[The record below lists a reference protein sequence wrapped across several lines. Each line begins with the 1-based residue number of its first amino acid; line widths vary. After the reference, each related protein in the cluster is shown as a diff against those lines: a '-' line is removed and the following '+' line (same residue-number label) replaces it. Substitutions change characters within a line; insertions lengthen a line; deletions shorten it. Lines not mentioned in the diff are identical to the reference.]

1 MAPGAPSED
10 LSGKPAHGAAVRVAA
25 AAVVE
30 AIDAIDEAAPVDA
43 LNSLAAID
51 TIESQAVT
59 TQTVSRADRAKPE
72 AGTARAV
79 PAQVYAQPQP
89 RSQPAS
95 RAQTPTTA
103 SGPRAAMRA
112 DPPAAAGLHIGRID
126 VTVLAQAPRP
136 APAAP
141 TSPLLD
147 SQFLSRNY
155 LRRT

>member
-1 MAPGAPSED
+1 V
-10 LSGKPAHGAAVRVAA
+10 PAQV
-25 AAVVE
+25 
-30 AIDAIDEAAPVDA
+30 
-43 LNSLAAID
+43 
-51 TIESQAVT
+51 Q
-59 TQTVSRADRAKPE
+59 
-72 AGTARAV
+72 
-79 PAQVYAQPQP
+79 AQVYAQPQP

-95 RAQTPTTA
+95 RVQTPTTA
-103 SGPRAAMRA
+103 SGPRTTTRA